1 MSLTKVSYSMITGAP
16 VNIKDFGAV
25 GDGTTN
31 DTAAIQA
38 AIDFVVSSAIP
49 GTVYF
54 PAGTYKC
61 TATINVNCGYV
72 SCVSDR
78 ATLNFSTI
86 GDIAAIKFAGGNA
99 VSGQPYN
106 QATCVFSG
114 FKLTGPSTAVGSGLT
129 FQTTSDPGPAHMIVR
144 DCTITNFN
152 NGVTFSNN
160 SYLVTIEHSD
170 IWGCYRCMYIPS
182 GLTNAGE
189 NIRVNNSA
197 FFNSQEG
204 VRCEYG
210 GSTLNFVGTS
220 FDGLVSSFIIV
231 SGQANF
237 TGCHFE
243 YGSVAN
249 TALNIAAN
257 CIVTCT
263 GCFFLNSFASQN
275 QYIVNNGYLSIYG
288 GRISVADSATNVV
301 YSTSRL
307 VMLGCHFQSATT
319 TPVTYTGN
327 ALIYLPNQGDEI
339 VSSGTQIATSTTS
352 TNGIFFGGAT
362 KSLTVLNTWVSL
374 GVGTTNGL
382 FTFRDQTLGG
392 TAAFMADS
400 VSGAA
405 SVQNNITGFEMNYGG
420 VTGQMSIRVTSGTV
434 PRSIAFTI
442 LKTGI

>member
-1 MSLTKVSYSMITGAP
+1 MSLTKASYSMITGAP

-25 GDGTTN
+25 GDGVAN

-38 AIDFVVSSAIP
+38 AIDFVVTSAIP
-49 GTVYF
+49 NTVFF

-61 TATINVNCGYV
+61 TTTINVNCGYV

-86 GDIAAIKFAGGNA
+86 GDIPAIKFAGGNA

-114 FKLTGPSTAVGSGLT
+114 FKLTGPSTVVASALT
-129 FQTTSDPGPAHMIVR
+129 FETASDPGPAHMIVR

-152 NGVTFSNN
+152 NGITFSNN
-160 SYLVTIEHSD
+160 SYLITVEHCD
-170 IWGCYRCMYIPS
+170 IWGCFRCMYIPS

-197 FFNSQEG
+197 LFNSQEG

-220 FDGLVSSFIIV
+220 FDGLTTSVLITA
-231 SGQANF
+231 GQANF

-243 YGSVAN
+243 YGAVTN
-249 TALNIAAN
+249 TALSIAAN
-257 CIVTCT
+257 CFVTCT
-263 GCFFLNSFASQN
+263 GCFFLNLFATQDK
-275 QYIVNNGYLSIYG
+275 YIDNSGYLAIYG
-288 GRISVADSATNVV
+288 GRIIVANTATNVV

-307 VMLGCHFQSATT
+307 IMLGCHFQSTT
-319 TPVTYTGN
+319 ATPVTYTGN
-327 ALIYLPNQGDEI
+327 ALIYLPNVGDEV

-352 TNGIFFGGAT
+352 TNGVFFGGAT
-362 KSLTVLNTWVSL
+362 VNLTVLSTWVSL
-374 GVGTTNGL
+374 GVGQTNGL

-400 VSGAA
+400 IGGAA

-420 VTGQMSIRVTSGTV
+420 VAGQMSIRVTSGAV
-434 PRSIAFTI
+434 PRNIAFTI